1 MLIFNLN
8 NIKSNYS
15 ADPNYDIN
23 IIEKCFINQII
34 NRI

>member
-15 ADPNYDIN
+15 ADPTYKKQHTNVK
-23 IIEKCFINQII
+23 IEQL
-34 NRI
+34 